1 MTSAERVDCAS
12 LPRGSLLY
20 VETKNRHCWIE
31 CLGGTA
37 IRIAGHPEYCPT
49 PAAGHV
55 LESGLVERG
64 KRLRFLLHDCRP
76 VTTSRVVRVRVQ
88 RAGVLLVDPLKHSHS
103 STKARFPRVGAPGAR
118 AAVKAGIASSAGR
131 ERRSLAVIQ

>member
-1 MTSAERVDCAS
+1 MVMPRMTSAERIEFAS
-12 LPRGSLLY
+12 LPRGSLVY
-20 VETKNRHCWIE
+20 VQTKNRHYWIR
-31 CLGGTA
+31 CLGGGA

-64 KRLRFLLHDCRP
+64 KRFRFLLQDCRS

-88 RAGVLLVDPLKHSHS
+88 QPNNS
-103 STKARFPRVGAPGAR
+103 SS
-118 AAVKAGIASSAGR
+118 IH
-131 ERRSLAVIQ
+131 